1 MRQELAVKKIVKS
14 LKKDSSV
21 KSIYLK
27 GSMGRGEHDEHSDVD
42 LYCLV
47 KEGEEKEFLSRRLEH
62 LKVYKEI
69 IFYDDIFIIA
79 PQIIAV
85 YDDWLHI
92 DLFTVTEKNI
102 QNKDFFTVLYDP
114 EGLMESYESKQHLTL
129 TQEEFHDHVLDTVW
143 FLFQYKKAAER
154 GNLTWA
160 VEMLRYVMRH
170 LSYVLLHHYA
180 PDRALLGLKAVH
192 KFLPHKKRSSYEGIY
207 EKVTPSSHQK
217 AVQEITQLLNN
228 EFEWIQSQ
236 LKSDAQTLPF
246 LKLMIGTFMEK
257 AYAKGESEV

>member
-1 MRQELAVKKIVKS
+1 MRQEIAVKKIVES
-14 LKKDSSV
+14 LKRDSSV
-21 KSIYLK
+21 KSIFLK

-47 KEGEEKEFLSRRLEH
+47 KGGEEKEFLLRRLEH
-62 LKVYKEI
+62 LKAYKEI

-85 YDDWLHI
+85 YEDWLHI

-102 QNKDFFTVLYDP
+102 QSKDYFTVLFDP
-114 EGLMESYESKQHLTL
+114 EGVMESYESKQHLTL
-129 TQEEFHDHVLDTVW
+129 SEDEFHDHVLDTAW

-192 KFLPHKKRSSYEGIY
+192 EFLPSEKLDRYERIY
-207 EKVTPSSHQK
+207 ETVTPSSHAV
-217 AVQEITQLLNN
+217 AVQGITKLLND
-228 EFEWIQSQ
+228 EFEWIRSQ
-236 LKSDAQTLPF
+236 IKSDTQTIPF
-246 LKLMIGTFMEK
+246 LQLMMDTFM
-257 AYAKGESEV
+257 GEDLC